1 MGPALLG
8 LLDDVAASSGMQGVA
23 SREYS
28 FVETN
33 VGVKPTLDH
42 IGNADVVGASS
53 WLDAVFTAVLQD
65 KGTASR
71 GHREL
76 VLVKSR
82 RLLAITPHLH
92 GLRVVETVMWHH
104 LLLHITDNT
113 ASLLRVAGST
123 KGVCYL
129 LGSVSRAPS

>member
-33 VGVKPTLDH
+33 ISVKPMLAR
-42 IGNADVVGASS
+42 IGNAGVVGASS
-53 WLDAVFTAVLQD
+53 RLDAVFTAVLQD

-82 RLLAITPHLH
+82 RLLAITPRLH
-92 GLRVVETVMWHH
+92 GLRVA
-104 LLLHITDNT
+104 N
-113 ASLLRVAGST
+113 ST
-123 KGVCYL
+123 M
-129 LGSVSRAPS
+129 